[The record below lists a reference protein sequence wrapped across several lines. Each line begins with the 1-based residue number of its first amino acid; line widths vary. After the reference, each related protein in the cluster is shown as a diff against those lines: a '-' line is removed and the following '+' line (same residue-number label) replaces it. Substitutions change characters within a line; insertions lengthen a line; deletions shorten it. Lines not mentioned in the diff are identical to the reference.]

1 VLIESSHFC
10 LTSFLYITS
19 VHVGGHKRPH
29 FLLNSLECSV
39 ARVMKALPGAKALA
53 LVPCLEKN
61 QTMNFQPVEHRH
73 PVLIRDFSR
82 VIENYSP
89 LQ

>member
-1 VLIESSHFC
+1 
-10 LTSFLYITS
+10 
-19 VHVGGHKRPH
+19 
-29 FLLNSLECSV
+29 
-39 ARVMKALPGAKALA
+39 MKALPGAKALA